1 MFHRGGVLWDTIC
14 VAFLLGIPLLPDW
27 VTVGDTLVVE
37 VPGVVFGAVWALVS
51 RRALLPAALAYPVAV
66 AVKTCPGFATAIHG
80 LQTSVVAVWTSPPA
94 GMFLPSIFKAIRMYG
109 LRKSLLGPP
118 DNSHLDGCWRWQ
130 EDAWQPTAPEPFLV
144 GEDAATLKT
153 PVVLRA
159 AHDPARLYVVLDG
172 DHSLIFHTHN
182 WSKHDPDQGYMPDAT
197 PARDG
202 YEGPLGGLP
211 LIYYW
216 GDYPARLFVPQD
228 AAHRALT
235 TFHTTGQRDTTL
247 SWTPTPS

>member
-1 MFHRGGVLWDTIC
+1 MLWDTIC

-118 DNSHLDGCWRWQ
+118 DNSHL
-130 EDAWQPTAPEPFLV
+130 A
-144 GEDAATLKT
+144 
-153 PVVLRA
+153 
-159 AHDPARLYVVLDG
+159 
-172 DHSLIFHTHN
+172 
-182 WSKHDPDQGYMPDAT
+182 
-197 PARDG
+197 
-202 YEGPLGGLP
+202 
-211 LIYYW
+211 
-216 GDYPARLFVPQD
+216 
-228 AAHRALT
+228 
-235 TFHTTGQRDTTL
+235 
-247 SWTPTPS
+247 

>member
-1 MFHRGGVLWDTIC
+1 MLWDTIC

-51 RRALLPAALAYPVAV
+51 RRALLLAVFAYPVAV

-130 EDAWQPTAPEPFLV
+130 EDTWQPTAPEPFLV
-144 GEDAATLKT
+144 GEDAA
-153 PVVLRA
+153 PSR
-159 AHDPARLYVVLDG
+159 RQ
-172 DHSLIFHTHN
+172 
-182 WSKHDPDQGYMPDAT
+182 WSCEQ
-197 PARDG
+197 
-202 YEGPLGGLP
+202 
-211 LIYYW
+211 
-216 GDYPARLFVPQD
+216 
-228 AAHRALT
+228 
-235 TFHTTGQRDTTL
+235 HTTRPASTS
-247 SWTPTPS
+247 SWTAITP